1 MAVSSVSVSEPTI
14 KNYTGTGSTIKKT
27 NVDIT
32 GTYLKQQ
39 TIDTLKQYDE
49 ESQIKPLTTRIA
61 TNALQQQDLTAIT
74 TLISQFKTSYADI
87 ASETSFLK
95 RKTSI
100 AGSNSV
106 SANIEDGVAEQT
118 IRMSVMQLAQSDSYQ
133 TKGFSSRSDVVFS
146 NLSGDTKFSLQVGD
160 KSYDITV
167 NNKTT
172 LDELSQK
179 ITDATDGKISVKIL
193 NVGGANPYS
202 MVFQTK
208 DTGKDNAI
216 KFKMAGN
223 VNDNSLFKDLGFNT
237 TAPDADGV
245 FTLEAGTD
253 ANAGKKLANA
263 QDAEFTFNGVNMTRS
278 KNTIDDII
286 TGATFTLNNVDD
298 KTTSGEYKDTVISIS
313 KDTASLVKTMQSMV
327 QAYNTLKTNL
337 DTATSYDSESK
348 AAGSLNGLS
357 EITSIK
363 RQINSI
369 ITNTDKNGKSLMDF
383 GFSFTDKG
391 VLSLDTK
398 ALESAIS
405 DDYENFKK
413 FFSSN
418 TTYENAVFYSSG
430 SITTITS
437 GTNAWT
443 GKIKIND
450 KEFDL
455 AEIDKSITG
464 NATSTNPS
472 TQNTD
477 KTKQAAELVKQ
488 INDAKIGVTASL
500 DDAGKL
506 VLKGVND
513 KTLKIEAGDGGD
525 DALKTL
531 GLNAGSKTGVKSVN
545 EGFFAKMNSLIDS
558 LINSKK
564 GSLTNF
570 ATELKDKNKLLTKQK
585 ERTQNSID
593 KKYEQM
599 TRTFIAYASAIAKL
613 TNSFSGLQG
622 MIDAQSKKE

>member
-146 NLSGDTKFSLQVGD
+146 NLQSDTKFSLQVGD

-216 KFKMAGN
+216 KFKMEGN
-223 VNDNSLFKDLGFNT
+223 VNDNSLFKDLGFDT
-237 TAPDADGV
+237 TMPDDKGV
-245 FTLEAGTD
+245 FTLKAGTGT
-253 ANAGKKLANA
+253 NAGKKLANA

-298 KTTSGEYKDTVISIS
+298 KTTSGEHKDTVISIS

-430 SITTITS
+430 SITNS
-437 GTNAWT
+437 TNAWT

-455 AEIDKSITG
+455 AEIDKKITG

-531 GLNAGSKTGVKSVN
+531 GLSAGSKTGTKSVN

-570 ATELKDKNKLLTKQK
+570 ATELKAKNKLLTKQK

-622 MIDAQSKKE
+622 MIDAQSKKD

>member
-1 MAVSSVSVSEPTI
+1 MAVSNVSVSEPTI

-32 GTYLKQQ
+32 GTYLKQE
-39 TIDTLKQYDE
+39 TIDTLKKYDE

-146 NLSGDTKFSLQVGD
+146 NLSSDTKFSLQVGD

-193 NVGGANPYS
+193 NVGGTNPYS

-223 VNDNSLFKDLGFNT
+223 VNDNSLFKDLGFDT
-237 TAPDADGV
+237 TTPDDKGV
-245 FTLEAGTD
+245 FTLKAGTGT
-253 ANAGKKLANA
+253 NAGKKLASA
-263 QDAEFTFNGVNMTRS
+263 QNAEFTFNGVNMTRS

-363 RQINSI
+363 RQINNI
-369 ITNTDKNGKSLMDF
+369 ITNTDKNGKSLMNF

-430 SITTITS
+430 SITS
-437 GTNAWT
+437 STNAWT

-525 DALKTL
+525 EALKAL
-531 GLNAGSKTGVKSVN
+531 GLSAGSKTGVKSVN

-599 TRTFIAYASAIAKL
+599 TRTFIAYASAIAKM
-613 TNSFSGLQG
+613 TNSFSALKGI
-622 MIDAQSKKE
+622 IDAQSKSDS

>member
-146 NLSGDTKFSLQVGD
+146 NLQSDTKFSLQVGD

-193 NVGGANPYS
+193 NVGGTNPYS

-216 KFKMAGN
+216 KFKMAGD
-223 VNDNSLFKDLGFNT
+223 VNTNSLFKDLGFT
-237 TAPDADGV
+237 TTTPDDKGV
-245 FTLEAGTD
+245 FTLEAGTGT
-253 ANAGKKLANA
+253 NAGKKLANA

-430 SITTITS
+430 SITS
-437 GTNAWT
+437 STNAWT

-455 AEIDKSITG
+455 AEIDKQI
-464 NATSTNPS
+464 TSTPPS
-472 TQNTD
+472 TQD

-513 KTLKIEAGDGGD
+513 KTLKIEAGDGGN
-525 DALKTL
+525 DALKAL
-531 GLNAGSKTGVKSVN
+531 GLSAGSKTGVKSVN
-545 EGFFAKMNSLIDS
+545 EGFFAKMNSLMDS
-558 LINSKK
+558 LINSKN

-570 ATELKDKNKLLTKQK
+570 ATELKNKNKLLTKQK

-599 TRTFIAYASAIAKL
+599 TTTFIAYASAIAKM
-613 TNSFSGLQG
+613 TNSFSALQSI
-622 MIDAQSKKE
+622 IDAQSKKE

>member
-32 GTYLKQQ
+32 GTYLKQE

-146 NLSGDTKFSLQVGD
+146 SLKSDTDAKFSLQVGD

-167 NNKTT
+167 NNTTT

-193 NVGGANPYS
+193 NVGGENPYS

-216 KFKMAGN
+216 KFKMAGD
-223 VNDNSLFKDLGFNT
+223 VNTNGLFKDLGFQT
-237 TAPDADGV
+237 TNPDADGV
-245 FTLEAGTD
+245 FTLKAGTGT
-253 ANAGKKLANA
+253 NAGKKLANA

-430 SITTITS
+430 SITS
-437 GTNAWT
+437 GTKAWT

-455 AEIDKSITG
+455 AEIDKNIT
-464 NATSTNPS
+464 NTTPS
-472 TQNTD
+472 TPD

-525 DALKTL
+525 DALKAL
-531 GLNAGSKTGVKSVN
+531 GLSAGSKTGTKSVN

>member
-146 NLSGDTKFSLQVGD
+146 NLSSDTKFSLQVGD

-193 NVGGANPYS
+193 NVGGTNPYS

-216 KFKMAGN
+216 KFKMEGD
-223 VNDNSLFKDLGFNT
+223 VNTNSLFKDLGFNT
-237 TAPDADGV
+237 TKPDDKGV
-245 FTLEAGTD
+245 FTLEAGTGT
-253 ANAGKKLANA
+253 NAGKKLANA

-430 SITTITS
+430 SITS
-437 GTNAWT
+437 STNAWT

-455 AEIDKSITG
+455 AEIDKKI
-464 NATSTNPS
+464 TSTTPS
-472 TQNTD
+472 TQD

-500 DDAGKL
+500 DDDGKL

-513 KTLKIEAGDGGD
+513 KTLKIEVGDGGD
-525 DALKTL
+525 EALKTL
-531 GLNAGSKTGVKSVN
+531 GLSAGSKTGVKSVN

-599 TRTFIAYASAIAKL
+599 TTTFIAYARAIAKL

>member
-32 GTYLKQQ
+32 GTYLKQE

-146 NLSGDTKFSLQVGD
+146 NLSSDTKFSLQVGD

-193 NVGGANPYS
+193 NVGGTNPYS

-216 KFKMAGN
+216 KFKMEGN
-223 VNDNSLFKDLGFNT
+223 VNDNSLFKDLGFDT
-237 TAPDADGV
+237 TTPDDKGV
-245 FTLEAGTD
+245 FTLKAGTGT
-253 ANAGKKLANA
+253 NAGKKLANA

-430 SITTITS
+430 SITS
-437 GTNAWT
+437 STNAWT

-455 AEIDKSITG
+455 AEIDKKIP
-464 NATSTNPS
+464 STNPS
-472 TQNTD
+472 TQD

-525 DALKTL
+525 EALKTL
-531 GLNAGSKTGVKSVN
+531 GLSAGSKTGVKSVN

>member
-146 NLSGDTKFSLQVGD
+146 NLSSDTKFSLQVGD

-193 NVGGANPYS
+193 NVGGTNPYS

-216 KFKMAGN
+216 KFKMAGD
-223 VNDNSLFKDLGFNT
+223 VNTNSLFKDLGFDT
-237 TAPDADGV
+237 TTPDDKGV
-245 FTLEAGTD
+245 FTLKAGTGT
-253 ANAGKKLANA
+253 NAGKKLANA

-430 SITTITS
+430 SITS

-455 AEIDKSITG
+455 AEIDKKIT
-464 NATSTNPS
+464 PS
-472 TQNTD
+472 TQD

-525 DALKTL
+525 KALTTL
-531 GLNAGSKTGVKSVN
+531 GLSAGSKTGVKSVN

>member
-146 NLSGDTKFSLQVGD
+146 NLSSDTKFSLQVGD

-193 NVGGANPYS
+193 NVGGTNPYS

-216 KFKMAGN
+216 KFKMEGN
-223 VNDNSLFKDLGFNT
+223 VNDNSLFKDLGFDT
-237 TAPDADGV
+237 TTPDDKGV
-245 FTLEAGTD
+245 FTLKAGTGT
-253 ANAGKKLANA
+253 NAGKKLANA

-418 TTYENAVFYSSG
+418 TTYENAVFYSSE
-430 SITTITS
+430 SITS
-437 GTNAWT
+437 GTNAWK

-455 AEIDKSITG
+455 AEIDKKIT
-464 NATSTNPS
+464 PS
-472 TQNTD
+472 TQD

>member
-32 GTYLKQQ
+32 GTYLKQE

-146 NLSGDTKFSLQVGD
+146 NLSSDTKFSLQVGD

-193 NVGGANPYS
+193 NVGGENPYS

-216 KFKMAGN
+216 KFKMEGN
-223 VNDNSLFKDLGFNT
+223 VNDNSLFKDLGFDT
-237 TAPDADGV
+237 TTPDDKGV
-245 FTLEAGTD
+245 FTLKAGTGT
-253 ANAGKKLANA
+253 NAGKKLANA

-430 SITTITS
+430 SITS

-455 AEIDKSITG
+455 AEIDKKIT
-464 NATSTNPS
+464 PS
-472 TQNTD
+472 TQD

-513 KTLKIEAGDGGD
+513 KTLKIEAGDGGNE
-525 DALKTL
+525 ALKTL
-531 GLNAGSKTGVKSVN
+531 GLSAGSKTGTKSVN

-570 ATELKDKNKLLTKQK
+570 ATELKAKNKLLTKQK

>member
-146 NLSGDTKFSLQVGD
+146 NLSSDTKFSLQVGD

-216 KFKMAGN
+216 KFKMEGN
-223 VNDNSLFKDLGFNT
+223 VNDNSLFKDLGFQT
-237 TAPDADGV
+237 TTPDDKGV
-245 FTLEAGTD
+245 FTLEAGTG

-327 QAYNTLKTNL
+327 QAYNTLKSNL

-430 SITTITS
+430 SITS

-455 AEIDKSITG
+455 AEIDKKIT
-464 NATSTNPS
+464 PS
-472 TQNTD
+472 TQD

-513 KTLKIEAGDGGD
+513 KTLKIEAGDDGD
-525 DALKTL
+525 KALTTL
-531 GLNAGSKTGVKSVN
+531 GLSAGSKTGVKSVN

>member
-146 NLSGDTKFSLQVGD
+146 NLSSDTKFSLQVGD

-193 NVGGANPYS
+193 NVGGTNPYS

-216 KFKMAGN
+216 KFKMEGN
-223 VNDNSLFKDLGFNT
+223 VNDNSLFKDLGFQT
-237 TAPDADGV
+237 TTPDADGV
-245 FTLEAGTD
+245 FTLEAGTGT
-253 ANAGKKLANA
+253 NAGKKLANA

-369 ITNTDKNGKSLMDF
+369 ITNTDKNGKSLMNF

-430 SITTITS
+430 SITS

-455 AEIDKSITG
+455 VEIDKKITDT
-464 NATSTNPS
+464 TSS
-472 TQNTD
+472 MQD

-500 DDAGKL
+500 DDDGKL

-525 DALKTL
+525 KALTTL
-531 GLNAGSKTGVKSVN
+531 GLSAGSKTGVKSVN

-599 TRTFIAYASAIAKL
+599 TTTFIAYARAIAKL

>member
-1 MAVSSVSVSEPTI
+1 MAVSNVSVSEPTI

-32 GTYLKQQ
+32 GTYLKQE
-39 TIDTLKQYDE
+39 TIDTLKKYDE

-146 NLSGDTKFSLQVGD
+146 NLSSDTKFSLQVGD

-167 NNKTT
+167 NNRTT
-172 LDELSQK
+172 LDDLSQK

-193 NVGGANPYS
+193 NVGGTNPYS

-216 KFKMAGN
+216 KFKMEGN
-223 VNDNSLFKDLGFNT
+223 VNDNSLFKDLGFQT
-237 TAPDADGV
+237 TTPDADGV
-245 FTLEAGTD
+245 FTLEAGTGT
-253 ANAGKKLANA
+253 NAGKKLANA

-327 QAYNTLKTNL
+327 QAYNTLKSNL

-363 RQINSI
+363 RQINNI
-369 ITNTDKNGKSLMDF
+369 ITNTDKNGKSLMNF

-430 SITTITS
+430 SITS
-437 GTNAWT
+437 STNAWT

-455 AEIDKSITG
+455 AEIDKKIT
-464 NATSTNPS
+464 PS
-472 TQNTD
+472 TQD

-488 INDAKIGVTASL
+488 INDAKIGVIASL

-525 DALKTL
+525 AALKAL
-531 GLNAGSKTGVKSVN
+531 GLSAGSKTGTKSVN
-545 EGFFAKMNSLIDS
+545 EGFFAKMNSLMDS

-564 GSLTNF
+564 GSLTKF
-570 ATELKDKNKLLTKQK
+570 ATELKDKNKLLTAQK

-599 TRTFIAYASAIAKL
+599 TRTFIAYASAIAKM
-613 TNSFSGLQG
+613 TNSFSALKGI
-622 MIDAQSKKE
+622 IDAQSKSDS

>member
-32 GTYLKQQ
+32 GTYLKQE

-146 NLSGDTKFSLQVGD
+146 NLQSDTKFSLQVGD

-193 NVGGANPYS
+193 NVGGENPYS

-216 KFKMAGN
+216 KFKMEGN
-223 VNDNSLFKDLGFNT
+223 VNDNSLFKDLGFDT
-237 TAPDADGV
+237 TTPDDKGV
-245 FTLEAGTD
+245 FTLKAGTGT
-253 ANAGKKLANA
+253 NAGKKLANA
-263 QDAEFTFNGVNMTRS
+263 QNAEFTFNGVNMTRS

-430 SITTITS
+430 SITSSTS
-437 GTNAWT
+437 TWQ

-455 AEIDKSITG
+455 AEIDKKITG
-464 NATSTNPS
+464 NATSTTPS

-525 DALKTL
+525 KALTAL
-531 GLNAGSKTGVKSVN
+531 GLSAGSKTGTKSVN
-545 EGFFAKMNSLIDS
+545 EGFFAKMNSLMDS
-558 LINSKK
+558 LINSKN

-599 TRTFIAYASAIAKL
+599 TTTFIAYASAIAKM
-613 TNSFSGLQG
+613 TNSFSALQS
-622 MIDAQSKKE
+622 MIDAQSKKD

>member
-133 TKGFSSRSDVVFS
+133 TKGFSSRSDVVFDK
-146 NLSGDTKFSLQVGD
+146 LDKDTTFSLQVGD

-216 KFKMAGN
+216 KFKMAGD
-223 VNDNSLFKDLGFNT
+223 VNTNGLFKDLGFQT
-237 TAPDADGV
+237 TNPDADGV
-245 FTLEAGTD
+245 FTLKAGTGT
-253 ANAGKKLANA
+253 NAGKKLANA

-430 SITTITS
+430 SITSSAST
-437 GTNAWT
+437 WT

-455 AEIDKSITG
+455 AEIDKKITP
-464 NATSTNPS
+464 N
-472 TQNTD
+472 TQD

-525 DALKTL
+525 NALKTL
-531 GLNAGSKTGVKSVN
+531 GLSAGSKTGVKSVN

>member
-32 GTYLKQQ
+32 GTYLKQE

-133 TKGFSSRSDVVFS
+133 TKGFSSRSDVVFDK
-146 NLSGDTKFSLQVGD
+146 LDEDTTFSLQVGD

-216 KFKMAGN
+216 KFKMAGD
-223 VNDNSLFKDLGFNT
+223 VNTNSLFKDLGFT
-237 TAPDADGV
+237 TTKPDDKGV

-418 TTYENAVFYSSG
+418 TTYENATFYSSG
-430 SITTITS
+430 SITS

-455 AEIDKSITG
+455 AEIDKKI
-464 NATSTNPS
+464 TSTTPS
-472 TQNTD
+472 TQD

-525 DALKTL
+525 DALKAL
-531 GLNAGSKTGVKSVN
+531 GLSAGSKTGVKSVN

-570 ATELKDKNKLLTKQK
+570 ATELKNKNKLLTKQK

-599 TRTFIAYASAIAKL
+599 TTTFIAYASAIAKM
-613 TNSFSGLQG
+613 TNSFSALQG
-622 MIDAQSKKE
+622 MIDAQSKKD

>member
-146 NLSGDTKFSLQVGD
+146 NLSSDTKFSLQVGD

-193 NVGGANPYS
+193 NVGGTNPYS

-216 KFKMAGN
+216 KFKMEGN
-223 VNDNSLFKDLGFNT
+223 VNDNSLFKDLGFDT
-237 TAPDADGV
+237 TTPDDKGV
-245 FTLEAGTD
+245 FTLEAGTGT
-253 ANAGKKLANA
+253 NAGKKLANA

-430 SITTITS
+430 SITS
-437 GTNAWT
+437 STNAWT

-455 AEIDKSITG
+455 AEIDKQI
-464 NATSTNPS
+464 TSTPPS
-472 TQNTD
+472 TQD

-525 DALKTL
+525 EALKTL
-531 GLNAGSKTGVKSVN
+531 GLSAGSKTGVKSVN

-599 TRTFIAYASAIAKL
+599 TTTFIAYASAIAKM
-613 TNSFSGLQG
+613 TNSFSALQSI
-622 MIDAQSKKE
+622 IDAQSKKE

>member
-146 NLSGDTKFSLQVGD
+146 SLTSDTDAKFSLQVGD

-167 NNKTT
+167 NNTTT

-193 NVGGANPYS
+193 NVGGTNPYS

-216 KFKMAGN
+216 KFKMAGD
-223 VNDNSLFKDLGFNT
+223 VNTNGLFKDLGFT
-237 TAPDADGV
+237 TTKPDDKGV

-253 ANAGKKLANA
+253 TNAGKKLANA

-430 SITTITS
+430 SITSSTS
-437 GTNAWT
+437 TWQ

-472 TQNTD
+472 TPD

-525 DALKTL
+525 DALKAL
-531 GLNAGSKTGVKSVN
+531 GLSAGSKTGVKSVN

-599 TRTFIAYASAIAKL
+599 TTTFISYASAIAKM
-613 TNSFSGLQG
+613 TNSFSALQS
-622 MIDAQSKKE
+622 MIDAQSKKD

>member
-146 NLSGDTKFSLQVGD
+146 NLSSDTKFSLQVGD

-172 LDELSQK
+172 LDDLSQK

-193 NVGGANPYS
+193 NVGGTNPYS

-216 KFKMAGN
+216 KFKMEGN
-223 VNDNSLFKDLGFNT
+223 VNDNSLFKDLGFQT
-237 TAPDADGV
+237 TNPDADGV
-245 FTLEAGTD
+245 FTLEAGTGT
-253 ANAGKKLANA
+253 NAGKKLANA

-430 SITTITS
+430 SITS
-437 GTNAWT
+437 GTSAWT

-455 AEIDKSITG
+455 AEIYKKITPG
-464 NATSTNPS
+464 
-472 TQNTD
+472 TQD

-513 KTLKIEAGDGGD
+513 KTLKIEAGDSGNQ
-525 DALKTL
+525 ALTTL
-531 GLNAGSKTGVKSVN
+531 GLSAGSKTGVKSVN
-545 EGFFAKMNSLIDS
+545 EGFFAKMNSLMDS
-558 LINSKK
+558 LINSKN

-599 TRTFIAYASAIAKL
+599 TTTFIAYARAIAKL

>member
-146 NLSGDTKFSLQVGD
+146 NLSSDTKFSLQVGD

-223 VNDNSLFKDLGFNT
+223 VNDNSLFKDLGFDT
-237 TAPDADGV
+237 TTPDDKGV
-245 FTLEAGTD
+245 FTLKAGTGT
-253 ANAGKKLANA
+253 NAGKKLASA

-430 SITTITS
+430 SITSSTK
-437 GTNAWT
+437 AWT

-455 AEIDKSITG
+455 AEIDKKIT
-464 NATSTNPS
+464 SS
-472 TQNTD
+472 TQD

-525 DALKTL
+525 QALTAL
-531 GLNAGSKTGVKSVN
+531 GLSAGSKTGVKSVN

-599 TRTFIAYASAIAKL
+599 TTTFIAYASAIAKM
-613 TNSFSGLQG
+613 TNSFSALQSI
-622 MIDAQSKKE
+622 IDAQSKKD

>member
-146 NLSGDTKFSLQVGD
+146 NLSSDTKFSLQVGD

-193 NVGGANPYS
+193 NVGGTNPYS

-216 KFKMAGN
+216 KFKMEGN
-223 VNDNSLFKDLGFNT
+223 VNDNSLFKDLGFDT
-237 TAPDADGV
+237 TTPDDKGV
-245 FTLEAGTD
+245 FTLKAGTGT
-253 ANAGKKLANA
+253 NAGKKLANA

-430 SITTITS
+430 SITS

-455 AEIDKSITG
+455 AEIDKKIT
-464 NATSTNPS
+464 PS
-472 TQNTD
+472 TQD

-525 DALKTL
+525 NALKTL
-531 GLNAGSKTGVKSVN
+531 GLSAGSKTGTKSVN

>member
-146 NLSGDTKFSLQVGD
+146 NLSSDTKFSLQVGD

-193 NVGGANPYS
+193 NVGGTNPYS

-216 KFKMAGN
+216 KFKMEGN
-223 VNDNSLFKDLGFNT
+223 VNDNSLFKDLGFDT
-237 TAPDADGV
+237 TKPDADGV
-245 FTLEAGTD
+245 FTLEAGTGT
-253 ANAGKKLANA
+253 NAGKKLANA

-430 SITTITS
+430 SITS
-437 GTNAWT
+437 GTWT

-455 AEIDKSITG
+455 AEIDKKIT
-464 NATSTNPS
+464 PS
-472 TQNTD
+472 TQD

-525 DALKTL
+525 KALTTL
-531 GLNAGSKTGVKSVN
+531 GLSAGSKTGVKSVN

-570 ATELKDKNKLLTKQK
+570 ATELKAKNKLLTKQK

-599 TRTFIAYASAIAKL
+599 TTTFIAYASAIAKL

>member
-146 NLSGDTKFSLQVGD
+146 NLSSDTKFSLQVGD

-223 VNDNSLFKDLGFNT
+223 VNDNSLFKDLGFT
-237 TAPDADGV
+237 TTKPDDKGV
-245 FTLEAGTD
+245 FTLEAGTG
-253 ANAGKKLANA
+253 ANSGKKLANA

-327 QAYNTLKTNL
+327 QAYNTLKSNL

-430 SITTITS
+430 SITS

-455 AEIDKSITG
+455 AEIDKKIT
-464 NATSTNPS
+464 PS
-472 TQNTD
+472 TQD

-500 DDAGKL
+500 DDDGKL

-525 DALKTL
+525 NALKTTL
-531 GLNAGSKTGVKSVN
+531 GLSAGSKTGVKSVN

-570 ATELKDKNKLLTKQK
+570 ATELKAKNKLLTAQK

-599 TRTFIAYASAIAKL
+599 TTTFINYARAIAKL

-622 MIDAQSKKE
+622 MIDAQSKKD

>member
-146 NLSGDTKFSLQVGD
+146 NLSSDTKFSLQVGD

-193 NVGGANPYS
+193 NVGGTNPYS

-216 KFKMAGN
+216 KFKMEGD
-223 VNDNSLFKDLGFNT
+223 VNTNSLFKDLGFNT
-237 TAPDADGV
+237 TKPDDKGV
-245 FTLEAGTD
+245 FTLEAGTGT
-253 ANAGKKLANA
+253 NAGKKLANA

-430 SITTITS
+430 SITS
-437 GTNAWT
+437 STNAWT

-455 AEIDKSITG
+455 AEIDKKI
-464 NATSTNPS
+464 TSTTPS
-472 TQNTD
+472 TQD

-525 DALKTL
+525 EALKTL
-531 GLNAGSKTGVKSVN
+531 GLSAGSKTGVKSVN

>member
-146 NLSGDTKFSLQVGD
+146 NLSSDTKFSLQVGD

-193 NVGGANPYS
+193 NVGGTNPYS

-216 KFKMAGN
+216 KFKMEGN
-223 VNDNSLFKDLGFNT
+223 VNDNSLFKDLGFQT
-237 TAPDADGV
+237 TNPDADGV
-245 FTLEAGTD
+245 FTLEAGTG
-253 ANAGKKLANA
+253 ANAGKKLASA
-263 QDAEFTFNGVNMTRS
+263 QNAEFTFNGVNMTRS

-430 SITTITS
+430 SITSSAST
-437 GTNAWT
+437 WK

-455 AEIDKSITG
+455 AEIDKKIT
-464 NATSTNPS
+464 PS
-472 TQNTD
+472 TQD

-513 KTLKIEAGDGGD
+513 KTLKIEAGDGSD

>member
-32 GTYLKQQ
+32 GTYLKQE

-133 TKGFSSRSDVVFS
+133 TKGFSSRSDVVFEK
-146 NLSGDTKFSLQVGD
+146 LDKDTTFSLQVGD

-167 NNKTT
+167 NNTTT

-193 NVGGANPYS
+193 NVGGAKPYS

-216 KFKMAGN
+216 KFKMAGD
-223 VNDNSLFKDLGFNT
+223 VNTNSLFKDLGFT
-237 TAPDADGV
+237 TTKPDDKGV
-245 FTLEAGTD
+245 FTLEAGTG
-253 ANAGKKLANA
+253 ANSGKKLASA
-263 QDAEFTFNGVNMTRS
+263 QNAEFTFNGVNMTRS

-398 ALESAIS
+398 ALELAIS

-430 SITTITS
+430 SITS

-455 AEIDKSITG
+455 AEIDKKIT
-464 NATSTNPS
+464 PS
-472 TQNTD
+472 TQD

-500 DDAGKL
+500 DDDGKL

-525 DALKTL
+525 AALKAL
-531 GLNAGSKTGVKSVN
+531 RLSAGSKTGVKSVN

>member
-32 GTYLKQQ
+32 GTYLKQE
-39 TIDTLKQYDE
+39 TIDTLKKYDE

-146 NLSGDTKFSLQVGD
+146 NLSSDTKFSLQVGD

-193 NVGGANPYS
+193 NVGGTNPYS

-223 VNDNSLFKDLGFNT
+223 ENENSLFKDLGFKT
-237 TAPDADGV
+237 TKPDDKGV

-430 SITTITS
+430 SITS

-455 AEIDKSITG
+455 AEIDKKITG
-464 NATSTNPS
+464 NATSTTPS

-525 DALKTL
+525 AALKAL
-531 GLNAGSKTGVKSVN
+531 GLSAGSKTGVKGVN

-599 TRTFIAYASAIAKL
+599 TTTFIAYARAIAKL

>member
-146 NLSGDTKFSLQVGD
+146 SLTSDTDAKFSLQVGD

-167 NNKTT
+167 NNTTT

-193 NVGGANPYS
+193 NVGGENPYS

-216 KFKMAGN
+216 KFKMEGN
-223 VNDNSLFKDLGFNT
+223 VNDNSLFKDLGFDT
-237 TAPDADGV
+237 TTPDADNF
-245 FTLEAGTD
+245 FTLKAGTGT
-253 ANAGKKLANA
+253 NAGKKLANA

-430 SITTITS
+430 SIIS

-455 AEIDKSITG
+455 AEIDKKIT
-464 NATSTNPS
+464 PS
-472 TQNTD
+472 TQD

-513 KTLKIEAGDGGD
+513 KTLKIEAGDGGG
-525 DALKTL
+525 DALKAL
-531 GLNAGSKTGVKSVN
+531 RLSAGSKTGVKSVN

>member
-146 NLSGDTKFSLQVGD
+146 NLSSDTKFSLQVGD

-193 NVGGANPYS
+193 NVGGTNPYS

-223 VNDNSLFKDLGFNT
+223 VNDNSLFKDLGFQT
-237 TAPDADGV
+237 TNPDADGV

-327 QAYNTLKTNL
+327 QAYNTLKSNL

-430 SITTITS
+430 SITS

-455 AEIDKSITG
+455 AEINKKIT
-464 NATSTNPS
+464 PS
-472 TQNTD
+472 TQD

-531 GLNAGSKTGVKSVN
+531 GLSAGSKTGTKSVN

>member
-32 GTYLKQQ
+32 GTYLKQE

-146 NLSGDTKFSLQVGD
+146 NLSSDTKFSLQVGD

-193 NVGGANPYS
+193 NVGGTNPYS

-216 KFKMAGN
+216 KFKMEGN
-223 VNDNSLFKDLGFNT
+223 VNDNSLFKDLGFDT
-237 TAPDADGV
+237 TTPDDKGV
-245 FTLEAGTD
+245 FTLKAGTGT
-253 ANAGKKLANA
+253 NAGKKLANA

-286 TGATFTLNNVDD
+286 TGATFTLNNIDD

-430 SITTITS
+430 SITSSTK
-437 GTNAWT
+437 AWT

-455 AEIDKSITG
+455 AEIDKKIT
-464 NATSTNPS
+464 SS
-472 TQNTD
+472 TQD

-525 DALKTL
+525 QALTAL
-531 GLNAGSKTGVKSVN
+531 GLSAGSKTGVKSVN

-599 TRTFIAYASAIAKL
+599 TTTFIAYASAIAKM
-613 TNSFSGLQG
+613 TNSFSALQSI
-622 MIDAQSKKE
+622 IDAQSKKE

>member
-146 NLSGDTKFSLQVGD
+146 NLSSDTKFSLQVGD

-193 NVGGANPYS
+193 NVGGTNPYS

-223 VNDNSLFKDLGFNT
+223 VNDNSLFKDLGFDT
-237 TAPDADGV
+237 TTPDDKDV
-245 FTLEAGTD
+245 FTLKAGTGT
-253 ANAGKKLANA
+253 NAGKKLANA

-327 QAYNTLKTNL
+327 QAYNTLKSNL

-430 SITTITS
+430 SITS

-455 AEIDKSITG
+455 AEIDKKIT
-464 NATSTNPS
+464 SS
-472 TQNTD
+472 TQD

-525 DALKTL
+525 NALKTL
-531 GLNAGSKTGVKSVN
+531 GLSAGSKTGVKSVN

-570 ATELKDKNKLLTKQK
+570 ATELKAKNKLLTAQK

-599 TRTFIAYASAIAKL
+599 TTTFINYARAIAKL

-622 MIDAQSKKE
+622 MIDAQSKKD

>member
-32 GTYLKQQ
+32 GTYLKQE

-133 TKGFSSRSDVVFS
+133 TKGFSSRSDVVFDK
-146 NLSGDTKFSLQVGD
+146 LDEDTTFSLQVGD

-179 ITDATDGKISVKIL
+179 ITNATDGKISVKIL

-216 KFKMAGN
+216 KFKMAGD
-223 VNDNSLFKDLGFNT
+223 VNTNSLFKDLGFT
-237 TAPDADGV
+237 TTKPDDKGV
-245 FTLEAGTD
+245 FTLEAGTGT
-253 ANAGKKLANA
+253 NAGKKLANA

-418 TTYENAVFYSSG
+418 TTYENATFYSSG
-430 SITTITS
+430 SITS

-455 AEIDKSITG
+455 AEIDKKI
-464 NATSTNPS
+464 TSTTPS
-472 TQNTD
+472 TQD

-525 DALKTL
+525 DALKAL
-531 GLNAGSKTGVKSVN
+531 GLSAGSKTGVKSVN

-570 ATELKDKNKLLTKQK
+570 ATELKNKNKLLTKQK

-599 TRTFIAYASAIAKL
+599 TTTFIAYASAIAKM
-613 TNSFSGLQG
+613 TNSFSALQG

>member
-32 GTYLKQQ
+32 GTYLKQE

-146 NLSGDTKFSLQVGD
+146 NLKSDTKFSLQVGD

-193 NVGGANPYS
+193 NVGGTNPYS

-245 FTLEAGTD
+245 FTLEAGTGT
-253 ANAGKKLANA
+253 NAGKKLANA

-430 SITTITS
+430 SITS

-455 AEIDKSITG
+455 AEIDKKIP
-464 NATSTNPS
+464 STNPS
-472 TQNTD
+472 TQD

-525 DALKTL
+525 EALKTL
-531 GLNAGSKTGVKSVN
+531 GLSAGSKTGVKSVN

-599 TRTFIAYASAIAKL
+599 TTTFIAYASAIAKM
-613 TNSFSGLQG
+613 TNSFSALQSI
-622 MIDAQSKKE
+622 IDAQSKKE

>member
-1 MAVSSVSVSEPTI
+1 MAVSNVSVSEPTI

-32 GTYLKQQ
+32 GTYLKQE
-39 TIDTLKQYDE
+39 TIDTLKKYDE

-146 NLSGDTKFSLQVGD
+146 NLSSDTKFSLQVGD

-167 NNKTT
+167 NNTTT

-193 NVGGANPYS
+193 NVGGTNPYS

-216 KFKMAGN
+216 KFKMDGD
-223 VNDNSLFKDLGFNT
+223 VNTNSLFKDLGFYT

-245 FTLEAGTD
+245 FTLEAGTGT
-253 ANAGKKLANA
+253 NAGKKLANA

-363 RQINSI
+363 RQINNI

-430 SITTITS
+430 SITS

-455 AEIDKSITG
+455 AEIDKKIT
-464 NATSTNPS
+464 PS
-472 TQNTD
+472 AQD

-513 KTLKIEAGDGGD
+513 KTLKIEAGDGNNQ
-525 DALKTL
+525 ALTTL
-531 GLNAGSKTGVKSVN
+531 GLSAGSKTGVKSVN

>member
-32 GTYLKQQ
+32 GTYLKQE

-146 NLSGDTKFSLQVGD
+146 NLQSDTKFSLQVGD

-172 LDELSQK
+172 LGELSQK

-193 NVGGANPYS
+193 NVGGENPYS

-216 KFKMAGN
+216 KFKMEGN
-223 VNDNSLFKDLGFNT
+223 VNDNSLFKDLGFDT
-237 TAPDADGV
+237 TTPDDKGV
-245 FTLEAGTD
+245 FTLKAGTGT
-253 ANAGKKLANA
+253 NAGKKLANA
-263 QDAEFTFNGVNMTRS
+263 QNAEFTFNGVNMTRS

-430 SITTITS
+430 SITSSTS
-437 GTNAWT
+437 TWQ

-455 AEIDKSITG
+455 AEIDKKITG
-464 NATSTNPS
+464 NATSTTPS

-525 DALKTL
+525 KALTAL
-531 GLNAGSKTGVKSVN
+531 GLSAGSKTGTKSVN
-545 EGFFAKMNSLIDS
+545 EGFFAKMNSLMDS
-558 LINSKK
+558 LINSKN

-599 TRTFIAYASAIAKL
+599 TTTFIAYASAIAKM
-613 TNSFSGLQG
+613 TNSFSALQS
-622 MIDAQSKKE
+622 MIDAQSKKD

>member
-133 TKGFSSRSDVVFS
+133 TKGFSSRSDVVFDK
-146 NLSGDTKFSLQVGD
+146 LDKDTTFSLQVGD

-167 NNKTT
+167 NNTTT

-216 KFKMAGN
+216 KFKMAGD
-223 VNDNSLFKDLGFNT
+223 VNTNSLFKDLGFT
-237 TAPDADGV
+237 TTQPDDKDV

-430 SITTITS
+430 SITS
-437 GTNAWT
+437 STNAWT

-455 AEIDKSITG
+455 AEINKKIIS
-464 NATSTNPS
+464 S
-472 TQNTD
+472 TQD

-500 DDAGKL
+500 DDDGKL

-525 DALKTL
+525 KALTTL
-531 GLNAGSKTGVKSVN
+531 GLSAGSKTGVKSVN

-599 TRTFIAYASAIAKL
+599 TTTFIAYARAIAKL

>member
-146 NLSGDTKFSLQVGD
+146 NLSSDTKFSLQVGD

-193 NVGGANPYS
+193 NVGGTNPYS

-216 KFKMAGN
+216 KFKMEGN
-223 VNDNSLFKDLGFNT
+223 VNDNSLFKDLGFDT
-237 TAPDADGV
+237 TTPDDKGV
-245 FTLEAGTD
+245 FTLKAGTGT
-253 ANAGKKLANA
+253 NAGKKLANA
-263 QDAEFTFNGVNMTRS
+263 QNAEFTFNGVNMTRS

-430 SITTITS
+430 SITS

-455 AEIDKSITG
+455 AEIDKKIT
-464 NATSTNPS
+464 SS
-472 TQNTD
+472 TQD

-525 DALKTL
+525 KALTTL
-531 GLNAGSKTGVKSVN
+531 GLSAGSKTGVKSVN
-545 EGFFAKMNSLIDS
+545 EGFFAKMNSLMDS
-558 LINSKK
+558 LINSKN

>member
-1 MAVSSVSVSEPTI
+1 MAVSNVSVSEPTI

-32 GTYLKQQ
+32 GTYLKQE
-39 TIDTLKQYDE
+39 TIDTLKKYDE

-146 NLSGDTKFSLQVGD
+146 NLSSDTKFSLQVGD

-193 NVGGANPYS
+193 NVGGTNPYS

-216 KFKMAGN
+216 KFKMEGN
-223 VNDNSLFKDLGFNT
+223 VNDNSLFKDLGFQT
-237 TAPDADGV
+237 TTPDADGV
-245 FTLEAGTD
+245 FTLEAGTGT
-253 ANAGKKLANA
+253 NAGKKLANA

-327 QAYNTLKTNL
+327 QAYNTLKSNL

-363 RQINSI
+363 RQINNI
-369 ITNTDKNGKSLMDF
+369 ITNTDKNGKSLMNF

-430 SITTITS
+430 SITS
-437 GTNAWT
+437 STNAWT

-455 AEIDKSITG
+455 AEIDKNING
-464 NATSTNPS
+464 NATSTTPS
-472 TQNTD
+472 TSD

-525 DALKTL
+525 AALKAL
-531 GLNAGSKTGVKSVN
+531 GLSAGSKTGTKSVN
-545 EGFFAKMNSLIDS
+545 EGFFAKMNSLMDS

-564 GSLTNF
+564 GSLTKF
-570 ATELKDKNKLLTKQK
+570 ATELKDKNKLLTAQK

-599 TRTFIAYASAIAKL
+599 TRTFIAYASAIAKM
-613 TNSFSGLQG
+613 TNSFSALKGI
-622 MIDAQSKKE
+622 IDAQSKSDS

>member
-32 GTYLKQQ
+32 GTYLKQE

-133 TKGFSSRSDVVFS
+133 TKGFSSRSDVVFEK
-146 NLSGDTKFSLQVGD
+146 LDKDTTFSLQVGD

-216 KFKMAGN
+216 KFKMAGD
-223 VNDNSLFKDLGFNT
+223 VNTNSLFKDLGFQT
-237 TAPDADGV
+237 TNPDDKGV
-245 FTLEAGTD
+245 FTLEAGTG
-253 ANAGKKLANA
+253 ANSGKKLASA
-263 QDAEFTFNGVNMTRS
+263 QNAEFTFNGVNMTRS

-418 TTYENAVFYSSG
+418 TTYENATFYSSG
-430 SITTITS
+430 SITS
-437 GTNAWT
+437 STNAWT

-455 AEIDKSITG
+455 AEIDKKITG
-464 NATSTNPS
+464 NATSTTPS
-472 TQNTD
+472 TPD

-500 DDAGKL
+500 DDDGKL

-513 KTLKIEAGDGGD
+513 KTLKIEAGDGGNE
-525 DALKTL
+525 ALKAL
-531 GLNAGSKTGVKSVN
+531 GLSAGSKTGIKSVN
-545 EGFFAKMNSLIDS
+545 EGFFAKMNSLMDS
-558 LINSKK
+558 LINSKN

-599 TRTFIAYASAIAKL
+599 TTTFIAYASAIAKM
-613 TNSFSGLQG
+613 TNSFSALQSI
-622 MIDAQSKKE
+622 IDAQSKKD

>member
-146 NLSGDTKFSLQVGD
+146 NLSSDTKFSLQVGD

-193 NVGGANPYS
+193 NVGGTNPYS

-253 ANAGKKLANA
+253 ANAGKKLASA
-263 QDAEFTFNGVNMTRS
+263 QNAEFTFNGVNMTRS

-430 SITTITS
+430 SITS
-437 GTNAWT
+437 GTSTWT

-455 AEIDKSITG
+455 AEIDKKIP
-464 NATSTNPS
+464 STPPS
-472 TQNTD
+472 TQD

-525 DALKTL
+525 EALKTL
-531 GLNAGSKTGVKSVN
+531 GLSAGSKTGVKSVN
-545 EGFFAKMNSLIDS
+545 EGFFAKMNSLMDS
-558 LINSKK
+558 LINSKN

-622 MIDAQSKKE
+622 MIDAQSKKD